1 MNKVERLE
9 RSIARELSSLIPSL
23 KDPRIPLIVT
33 VEQVKLARDGR
44 TGKVLV
50 STLED
55 SELGELLDA
64 LNRASGY
71 LQNEVSEAVG
81 LRFTPKL
88 SFYGSMLELLS

>member
-9 RSIARELSSLIPSL
+9 RTLSRELSSLIPQL
-23 KDPRIPLIVT
+23 KDPRVPLIVT
-33 VEQVKLARDGR
+33 VEQVQLSRDGR

-50 STLED
+50 STLETD
-55 SELGELLDA
+55 DMPDMLAA

-71 LQNEVSEAVG
+71 LQNEVSDVLR

-88 SFYGSMLELLS
+88 SFYGSMAELLS